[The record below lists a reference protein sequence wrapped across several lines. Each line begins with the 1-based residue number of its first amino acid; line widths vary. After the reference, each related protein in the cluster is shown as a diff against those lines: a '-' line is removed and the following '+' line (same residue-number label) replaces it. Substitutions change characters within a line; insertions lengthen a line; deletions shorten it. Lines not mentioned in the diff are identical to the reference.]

1 MPAARYVG
9 RTHRVAGGPRAR
21 RERAVEVKCDA
32 LEVLPDWLTGRA
44 FTHKRL
50 YVGWANG
57 TARAFAAKKG
67 IGLVGDEELAR
78 LLAK

>member
-1 MPAARYVG
+1 VRPRRTDKTDKTLLSVG
-9 RTHRVAGGPRAR
+9 DVT
-21 RERAVEVKCDA
+21 
-32 LEVLPDWLTGRA
+32 
-44 FTHKRL
+44 
-50 YVGWANG
+50 G